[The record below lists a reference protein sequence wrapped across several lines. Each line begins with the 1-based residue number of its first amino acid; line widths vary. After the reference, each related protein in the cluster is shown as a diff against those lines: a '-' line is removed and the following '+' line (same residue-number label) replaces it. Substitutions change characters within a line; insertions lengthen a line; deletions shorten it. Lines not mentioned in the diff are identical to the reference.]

1 MIQSLDAFTH
11 YFGSIRR
18 RTITYIQTI
27 PADHID
33 WAPKAGEFTFA
44 DLVRHIAAGEGMF
57 VGAVVA
63 GRWHYTGHDQ
73 PKLDSLPALLAHLET
88 HHEAAMRDLSNI
100 DDAVLTQDR
109 PALKGTMIK
118 GWRLLMA
125 MIEHEVHH
133 RSQLA
138 MYLTLIGVTPPQI
151 YGLTVEEVIAL
162 ATG

>member
-1 MIQSLDAFTH
+1 MIQSLDAFIH

-18 RTITYIQTI
+18 RSITYIQTI

-33 WAPKAGEFTFA
+33 WTPKAGEFTFA
-44 DLVRHIAAGEGMF
+44 DLVRHIAAGERMF

-63 GRWHYTGHDQ
+63 GRWHYIGHDQ
-73 PKLDSLPALLAHLET
+73 PQLDSIAAMIAYLET
-88 HHEAAMRDLSNI
+88 NHQAALVELNNI
-100 DDAVLTQDR
+100 DDALLIQER
-109 PALKGTMIK
+109 PALTGAMIK

-125 MIEHEVHH
+125 MVEHEVHH

-138 MYLTLIGVTPPQI
+138 MYLTLIGVPPPQI
-151 YGLTVEEVIAL
+151 YGLSVEEVIAL

>member
-1 MIQSLDAFTH
+1 MFQSPAAFIH
-11 YFGSIRR
+11 YFGGIRR
-18 RTITYIQTI
+18 RTITTIQTI
-27 PADHID
+27 PADRID
-33 WAPKAGEFTFA
+33 WTPKVGEVTFA
-44 DLVRHIAAGEGMF
+44 DLVRHIAAGERMF

-63 GRWHYTGHDQ
+63 GRWHYIGHDQ
-73 PKLDSLPALLAHLET
+73 PELDSLPALLAYLGT
-88 HHEAAMRDLSNI
+88 HHEAAMRELSGI

-125 MIEHEVHH
+125 MVEHEVHH

-138 MYLTLIGVTPPQI
+138 MYLTLIGVVPPQI